1 MHNIAIIS
9 EYNPF
14 HNGHKFQID
23 QTRKIL
29 GENSK
34 IISLMSG
41 NFVQRGDFAI
51 LDKHTRAKMAVLGGV
66 DLVFELPICYAISSA
81 EFFARGSILA
91 LNKLNSIDYLC
102 FGSECGNINILC
114 EIADILLNDD
124 FDIKDYMKTGVS
136 YPKALDLALS
146 KYDKNYS
153 EIIRNPNNTL
163 AIEYIKALKST
174 NSKIKPM
181 TILRENVSHH
191 SEEVVNDF
199 ASASYIRQNIRENI
213 SSLMPKQCLDVLNT
227 TILDGCAPNNIKDV
241 ENSVLSFLKRKDENY
256 FKTIFDVSEGLEFK
270 IVKSLKD
277 STSLDELYGKIKSK
291 RYTLSRIR
299 RIILNAYLEIT
310 KENIKTTPT
319 ALKVLAFNDN
329 GREVLRNLK
338 DVSEIDIVTKPLDY
352 NSYDKNILNISTD
365 LYSMCYEKTSLRVSS
380 NELKK
385 SPIYI
390 GK

>member
-213 SSLMPKQCLDVLNT
+213 SSLMPKQCFDVLNT
-227 TILDGCAPNNIKDV
+227 AILDGCAPNNIKDV

-319 ALKVLAFNDN
+319 ALKVLAFNDS

-352 NSYDKNILNISTD
+352 SSYDKNIFNISTD